1 MIQDK
6 IQLKLHAQSTDT
18 LQVLRRCQ
26 QFIQMVIDDRESPV
40 KVGVENTGEN
50 IKRTES
56 IFTAAFQQIC
66 NVT

>member
-1 MIQDK
+1 MVQDK
-6 IQLKLHAQSTDT
+6 IEFQPYSQSTDA
-18 LQVLRRCQ
+18 LQILRRRQHLVQTVVYNRKAAVEIC
-26 QFIQMVIDDRESPV
+26 
-40 KVGVENTGEN
+40 VENTGEN